1 MTSSTQV
8 WDEGTVNESRIIFI
22 RRRTETYINYTSKRD
37 GNARWATFDDAA
49 IVLKD
54 DRIRLNLPLNTVT
67 FGQIDDWKDVKEY
80 LREKYALTIELD
92 AEAPSDIYPTEV
104 NFFLTIRT
112 LTGQKATEIEDIT
125 RAITYTH

>member
-8 WDEGTVNESRIIFI
+8 GDEGTVNESRIIFI
-22 RRRTETYINYTSKRD
+22 RRRTETHINYTSKRD

-80 LREKYALTIELD
+80 LREKYPLTIELD
-92 AEAPSDIYPTEV
+92 EEAPSDIYPTEV